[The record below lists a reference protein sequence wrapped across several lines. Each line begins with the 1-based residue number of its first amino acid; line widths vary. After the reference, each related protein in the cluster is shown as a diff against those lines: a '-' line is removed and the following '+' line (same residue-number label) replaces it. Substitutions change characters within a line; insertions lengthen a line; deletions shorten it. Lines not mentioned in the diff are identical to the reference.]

1 MQLELSLNCPAAPT
15 WCSRPEAVP
24 YNSSMLDKLLT
35 TVTPAV
41 IDRVLLLVNHVIA
54 AEPAAGE
61 RLRAHIG
68 RCIRLQVDGWP
79 RLLPPWPPLLLRITP
94 AGLFEWLGA
103 PGDELAGPAP
113 AADLLIELDGSNPL
127 SAALRLAGGEPPAVQ
142 LHGDAALAADIDWL
156 AANLRWDI
164 EADLARVVDPRVA
177 HELARFGRLLAGG
190 LRAALRGGAQLAGR
204 LRAPSPR

>member
-1 MQLELSLNCPAAPT
+1 
-15 WCSRPEAVP
+15 
-24 YNSSMLDKLLT
+24 MLDKLLT

-164 EADLARVVDPRVA
+164 EADLARVVDPRIA
-177 HELARFGRLLAGG
+177 HEVARVGRLLARG
-190 LRAALRGGAQLAGR
+190 LRAALRGGAELAGR
-204 LRAPSPR
+204 MRAPSAH